1 MEIRG
6 TFAELVAQCMDM
18 CEPSDAEPMQLFV
31 QDGPVVTCGTPAI
44 ICNEALGES
53 TRGAPLE
60 RFRYVLMLCQVRQ
73 VLAKCKE
80 DARGLISSDDACRA
94 VMHFSE
100 HDSYAPPESMTPGYR
115 FIWKVGHKR
124 GGAA

>member
-1 MEIRG
+1 MNMR
-6 TFAELVAQCMDM
+6 
-18 CEPSDAEPMQLFV
+18 EPSDAEPMQLFV
-31 QDGPVVTCGTPAI
+31 QDVPVVTCSTPAI
-44 ICNEALGES
+44 ICNETQVES
-53 TRGAPLE
+53 TPCAPLE
-60 RFRYVLMLCQVRQ
+60 GFRYVLMLCQARQ

-80 DARGLISSDDACRA
+80 DARGLISCDDACRA

-100 HDSYAPPESMTPGYR
+100 HDFCPQPESMTPGYR

>member
-18 CEPSDAEPMQLFV
+18 QESSDAEPMQLFI
-31 QDGPVVTCGTPAI
+31 QDVPVVTCGTPAI
-44 ICNEALGES
+44 ICNEAQGES
-53 TRGAPLE
+53 MHSAPIE

-73 VLAKCKE
+73 VLRRCKE
-80 DARGLISSDDACRA
+80 DAGGLLSLDDACRA

-100 HDSYAPPESMTPGYR
+100 HDSCPLPDSMTPGYR
-115 FIWKVGHKR
+115 FVWKVGHRR